1 MKAKYIVILT
11 FSTALAIWLFN
22 STARPVS
29 VVFIDAEPKQEN
41 TPNHLGSQQAN
52 AQQTPPV
59 NTTQMP
65 TSQPE
70 TNDFEEFDL
79 DEFDPDTFDFS
90 SLSAFEGPVLTA
102 QEIYNNALTEP
113 FTTFNASLYNRPYP
127 PAKSAEAEAFWD
139 SIADVSIESGGDH
152 ELTESLFQYFV
163 AYDEK
168 ITAHMAETLIRTYK
182 NLSGNL
188 STQSEALL
196 MAAMST
202 AGISQAAIRPELLA
216 ACVEAFLNGQSD
228 NVGELYCIINYTE
241 TEQEIINLLDYW
253 STLLTNADYT
263 LNLTSYVAVYQAIGH
278 RFPGTL
284 GRALEIV
291 VNNIDTYVVDSALKL
306 EILTSFAVASN
317 KQKFHTQEGL
327 ERFATS
333 AGLQQFTAYF
343 GEQLG
348 LGDSS
353 AESQATL
360 ALLIARKQLLTIN
373 STDDEKVEGFRN
385 WLAQQAPLT
394 KIHAVVFSRLKS
406 YLQLTSPNDFELKQ
420 TLLEDLTVEV
430 EQLLAASENF
440 CANGTYT
447 TEEVTRFN
455 ELSGFVEF
463 MHNQGNQQQ
472 EFYRQAANELS
483 RLAAQC
489 T

>member
-1 MKAKYIVILT
+1 M
-11 FSTALAIWLFN
+11 
-22 STARPVS
+22 
-29 VVFIDAEPKQEN
+29 
-41 TPNHLGSQQAN
+41 
-52 AQQTPPV
+52 
-59 NTTQMP
+59 
-65 TSQPE
+65 
-70 TNDFEEFDL
+70 
-79 DEFDPDTFDFS
+79 
-90 SLSAFEGPVLTA
+90 
-102 QEIYNNALTEP
+102 
-113 FTTFNASLYNRPYP
+113 
-127 PAKSAEAEAFWD
+127 
-139 SIADVSIESGGDH
+139 
-152 ELTESLFQYFV
+152 
-163 AYDEK
+163 
-168 ITAHMAETLIRTYK
+168 
-182 NLSGNL
+182 
-188 STQSEALL
+188 
-196 MAAMST
+196 
-202 AGISQAAIRPELLA
+202 
-216 ACVEAFLNGQSD
+216 
-228 NVGELYCIINYTE
+228 
-241 TEQEIINLLDYW
+241 LDYW

-291 VNNIDTYVVDSALKL
+291 VNNIDTYIVDSALKL
-306 EILTSFAVASN
+306 EILTRFAVASN
-317 KQKFHTQEGL
+317 KQKFYTQEGL

-343 GEQLG
+343 GEQLK

-360 ALLIARKQLLTIN
+360 ALLTARKQLLTIN
-373 STDDEKVEGFRN
+373 RTDVEKIEGFRN
-385 WLAQQAPLT
+385 WLAQQTPLT

-447 TEEVTRFN
+447 TEEVTHFN